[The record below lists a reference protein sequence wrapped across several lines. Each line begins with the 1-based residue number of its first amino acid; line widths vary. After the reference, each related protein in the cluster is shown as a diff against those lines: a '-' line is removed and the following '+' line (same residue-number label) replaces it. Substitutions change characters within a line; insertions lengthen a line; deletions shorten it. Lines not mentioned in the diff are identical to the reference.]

1 MPYREA
7 LKDELGDHAQRAPPA
22 PWLVLV
28 AKCKFPSRD
37 MNMFLI
43 VFARERD
50 EA

>member
-1 MPYREA
+1 MSYREA
-7 LKDELGDHAQRAPPA
+7 LKDELCDHAQRAPPA
-22 PWLVLV
+22 PWLALF

-37 MNMFLI
+37 MHIFLI